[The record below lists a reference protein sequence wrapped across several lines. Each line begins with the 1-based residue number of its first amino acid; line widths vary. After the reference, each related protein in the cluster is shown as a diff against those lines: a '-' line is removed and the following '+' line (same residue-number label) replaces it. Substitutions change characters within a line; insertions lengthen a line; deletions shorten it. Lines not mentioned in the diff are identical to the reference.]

1 MRALA
6 IRPPL
11 LRTAIAVAAV
21 LYLLAHTVA
30 QCGVIWEQ
38 DHHGNGLHIISSS
51 SQAAA
56 ELSPNHAHIDDGS
69 THVAHEMDTVIAM
82 PRSDNPPR
90 PLTVAA
96 ALAMALSVVLVAMS
110 APRISRAP
118 PDLPVPVRPG
128 RTVLN
133 ELCIN
138 RC

>member
-1 MRALA
+1 MTALA
-6 IRPPL
+6 IRPPR
-11 LRTAIAVAAV
+11 LRTVIAVAAV
-21 LYLLAHTVA
+21 LYLLAHTIA
-30 QCGVIWEQ
+30 QCGVAWEQ
-38 DHHGNGLHIISSS
+38 DHHGDGVHIISSS
-51 SQAAA
+51 SQVAA

-69 THVAHEMDTVIAM
+69 THVAHETNTVIAM

-96 ALAMALSVVLVAMS
+96 VAAMGLAVVLVAMS
-110 APRISRAP
+110 APRIPRAP
-118 PDLPVPVRPG
+118 PDLSIPVRHG